1 MGRGGSS
8 ITFGKIQVVS
18 EGESLDKLYEIFNKV
33 MKEQGYPES
42 KVVSFDNDDDDNDEK
57 EDGFVKD
64 EDGNVMDPDD
74 SIVDDIED
82 DALDDVGADLEP
94 VDEKKSE
101 ALIKKI
107 SSAPWMRRK
116 SG

>member
-74 SIVDDIED
+74 SIVDDIGD

>member
-1 MGRGGSS
+1 MGRGGSG
-8 ITFGKIQVVS
+8 ITYGKVQVVA

-33 MKEQGYPES
+33 IKEHGYPES
-42 KVVSFDNDDDDNDEK
+42 KVVSFDDDDDNDEK